1 MNSTGGPAN
10 GRTNPIGRHLQTSGG
25 LRKTLRT
32 AGELGCEAIQVF
44 VSNPQGW
51 AVPAPREDGPEFAAG
66 AREAGISP
74 VVVHSKYLINLAS
87 GKEEGREKSV
97 RALAEELAAAGAL
110 GAELVVVHSGSHGGD
125 GAMEGME
132 RLVAG
137 LRQARELSS
146 EVSGETD
153 GAVPAEPVLENPVG
167 AGSQLCSLFGELG
180 EAAERAGVRVCV
192 DTAHAFVAGY
202 DLSTPEGAA
211 GVAEELRAALGERVA
226 MFHLNDA
233 KNELG
238 SHRDGHRK
246 LGEGQVPV
254 ASWTELLRA
263 FPGVPAVMETPYDT
277 PETDREE
284 VELLKELAAGLPKE
298 RGSV

>member
-1 MNSTGGPAN
+1 MNSTCGPAT

-32 AGELGCEAIQVF
+32 AEDLGCETVQVF

-51 AVPAPREDGPEFAAG
+51 AVPGPREDGPEFAAG
-66 AREAGISP
+66 ARKAGISP

-87 GKEEGREKSV
+87 AKDEGRERSV

-110 GAELVVVHSGSHGGD
+110 GAQLVVVHSGIHGGD
-125 GAMEGME
+125 GAAKGLE
-132 RLVAG
+132 RLVEG
-137 LRQARELSS
+137 LRRARELAS
-146 EVSGETD
+146 EVNGA
-153 GAVPAEPVLENPVG
+153 AVPAEPVLENPAG
-167 AGSQLCSLFGELG
+167 AGTQLCAAFGELG
-180 EAAERAGVRVCV
+180 EAAERAEARVCV

-211 GVAEELRAALGERVA
+211 GVAEELRAALGTRVA

-238 SHRDGHRK
+238 SHRDAHRK
-246 LGEGQVPV
+246 LGEGRVPV
-254 ASWTELLRA
+254 ASWTALLGA

-284 VELLKELAAGLPKE
+284 LDLLKELAAGLPKE
-298 RGSV
+298 RGGV